1 MAQQRGRET
10 VADMV
15 RSLAVV
21 GAVVAGLFLVVAWQR
36 PEVQGS
42 IRPPVDVA
50 GLVAAVDATGP
61 FPVLEPTG
69 LPEGWQASSAWFEAD
84 VTAVGGPYMHLG
96 YVTPG
101 GSYAE
106 VRQTDGDRDRVVA
119 EWADHGS
126 AQPGTVELAGL
137 RWQRLVSETTGK
149 RALVATDPTGSS
161 RVVVLVTGKAG
172 WPELETL
179 AGSLR

>member
-42 IRPPVDVA
+42 IRPAVDVA
-50 GLVAAVDATGP
+50 GVVAAVDATGP
-61 FPVLEPTG
+61 FPVLTPTG
-69 LPEGWQASSAWFEAD
+69 LPEGWRASSAWFEPDAS
-84 VTAVGGPYMHLG
+84 AVGAPFLHLG
-96 YVTPG
+96 YVTPA

-119 EWADHGS
+119 EWADHGT
-126 AQPGTVELAGL
+126 ALPGTVDLSGL
-137 RWQRLVSETTGK
+137 QWQRLVSDTTGK
-149 RALVATDPTGSS
+149 RALVATGASGSGS
-161 RVVVLVTGKAG
+161 VVVLVTGKAG